1 MIKKEELFGLEDDL
15 VNKLYERELDKIEK
29 QLIKDN
35 NKSKEVCEYL
45 MDYEIDGTI
54 CNKNS
59 KKKLLDLINQQLAEA
74 NFNFEFKNDV
84 YFIMIN
90 DKIELVGPE
99 KDLYFAFTSI
109 SKKAIRKIKKFADI
123 IDNKLNKI

>member
-1 MIKKEELFGLEDDL
+1 MIKKEELFGLEDNL
-15 VNKLYERELDKIEK
+15 INKLYERELDKIEK

-45 MDYEIDGTI
+45 MDYEIDGKI

-109 SKKAIRKIKKFADI
+109 SKKIIRKIKKFADMV
-123 IDNKLNKI
+123 DNELE

>member
-1 MIKKEELFGLEDDL
+1 MIKKEELFGLEDNL
-15 VNKLYERELDKIEK
+15 INKLYERELDKIEK

-90 DKIELVGPE
+90 DKIELVGHE

-109 SKKAIRKIKKFADI
+109 SKKIIRKIKKFADMV
-123 IDNKLNKI
+123 DNELE

>member
-29 QLIKDN
+29 QLIEDN

-45 MDYEIDGTI
+45 MNYEIDGMI

-74 NFNFEFKNDV
+74 NFNFEFRDDV